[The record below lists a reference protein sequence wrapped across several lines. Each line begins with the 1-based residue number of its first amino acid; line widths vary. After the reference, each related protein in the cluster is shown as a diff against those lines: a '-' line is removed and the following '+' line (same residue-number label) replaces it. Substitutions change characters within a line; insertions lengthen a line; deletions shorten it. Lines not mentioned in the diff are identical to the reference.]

1 MGDFAHFQMIC
12 FIKAHVQIYLEM
24 HTHRHRYRTSG
35 FASIM
40 FLLLGIAIFLG
51 IYTGYLRIW
60 NWPLIM
66 IGAGI
71 FIFII
76 SASSNRRRRV
86 QQRSGCQTQQRTNEQ
101 YVPTKNPFFERE
113 EKEYARQQEITFRT
127 NNELIFCSYCGMKMQ
142 QKVRFCSNCGN
153 QSE

>member
-1 MGDFAHFQMIC
+1 MIC
-12 FIKAHVQIYLEM
+12 FIKAHVQFYLEM
-24 HTHRHRYRTSG
+24 HAHRNRHRTGG

-60 NWPLIM
+60 NWPFIM

-76 SASSNRRRRV
+76 SGSSNSRRRRA
-86 QQRSGCQTQQRTNEQ
+86 QQRSGCQTQQRTNEP

>member
-1 MGDFAHFQMIC
+1 MIC
-12 FIKAHVQIYLEM
+12 FINAHAQFYLEM
-24 HTHRHRYRTSG
+24 HTHRNRHRTSG

-60 NWPLIM
+60 NWPFIM
-66 IGAGI
+66 IGVGI

-76 SASSNRRRRV
+76 SASSNSRRRRAE
-86 QQRSGCQTQQRTNEQ
+86 QRLGYQTEQ
-101 YVPTKNPFFERE
+101 KTYKTYQPTKNPFFERE
-113 EKEYARQQEITFRT
+113 EKEYAKQQEITFRT
-127 NNELIFCSYCGMKMQ
+127 NNELVFCSYCGMKMQ

>member
-1 MGDFAHFQMIC
+1 MIC
-12 FIKAHVQIYLEM
+12 FIRAHAQFYLEM
-24 HTHRHRYRTSG
+24 NAHRNRHRTGG

-60 NWPLIM
+60 NWPFIM
-66 IGAGI
+66 IGVGI

-76 SASSNRRRRV
+76 SASSNPRRRRA
-86 QQRSGCQTQQRTNEQ
+86 QQRSGYQTEQRANEP

-127 NNELIFCSYCGMKMQ
+127 NNEPIFCSYCGMKMQ

>member
-1 MGDFAHFQMIC
+1 MIC
-12 FIKAHVQIYLEM
+12 FIKVHAQFILEM

-35 FASIM
+35 IASIM

-51 IYTGYLRIW
+51 VYTGYLRIW
-60 NWPLIM
+60 NWPIIM
-66 IGAGI
+66 IGVGI